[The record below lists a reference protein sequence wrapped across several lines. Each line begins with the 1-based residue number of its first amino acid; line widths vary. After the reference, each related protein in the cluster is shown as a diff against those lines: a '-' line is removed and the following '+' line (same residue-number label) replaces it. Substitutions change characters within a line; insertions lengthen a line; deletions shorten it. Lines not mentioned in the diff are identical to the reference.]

1 METSP
6 AWWCDQNVRSSDPG
20 DRSIDFGTLY
30 QQQLPR
36 IYRYLR
42 ARSSS
47 DDEAADLTQQ
57 VFLNALAALPTYEVR
72 SSPIEAW
79 LFRIARNVA
88 IDASRRNRSIVSFE
102 LLPNVGALA
111 DTYDLEAAVI
121 QSESLQKIASWIS
134 QLDDTQRELLFL
146 RFVAGLKTK
155 EIAAIVGKREGAIR
169 KQLQRTLRRLKEY
182 ENAQ

>member
-1 METSP
+1 VEASP
-6 AWWCDQNVRSSDPG
+6 AWWRDQDVRSTDPG
-20 DRSIDFGTLY
+20 ERSIDFGTLY

-72 SSPIEAW
+72 GSPIEAW

-88 IDASRRNRSIVSFE
+88 VDASRRNRSIVSFE
-102 LLPNVGALA
+102 LLPNVDSLA
-111 DTYDLEAAVI
+111 DTYDLEATVI
-121 QSESLQKIASWIS
+121 HSESLEKIASWIS
-134 QLDDTQRELLFL
+134 KLDETQRELLLL

-155 EIAAIVGKREGAIR
+155 EIAAIVGKREGAVR
-169 KQLQRTLRRLKEY
+169 KQLQRNLRRLKEY
-182 ENAQ
+182 ENAK